1 LLFRVFALAFDPAAG
16 RFDDAPVRD
25 YLADKDVAALSEQFF
40 THDGRPY
47 LAVVVRCHGL
57 DEAVVDGVV
66 DADHVERMVAG
77 GLALAGGFE
86 PIRERLAVV
95 GEDLDDLEG
104 HPTGRR
110 RPVGAGRATG
120 PWKPR
125 GSRTRTLS
133 PSRGLPMLG
142 QDARPVSRPHPAP
155 GHRRFPII

>member
-1 LLFRVFALAFDPAAG
+1 LLFRVFTLAFDPAAG

-25 YLADKDVAALSEQFF
+25 YLADKEVAAISEHFVS
-40 THDGRPY
+40 HDGRPY
-47 LAVVVRCHGL
+47 LAVVARCPGL
-57 DEAVVDGVV
+57 DEAVLDG
-66 DADHVERMVAG
+66 
-77 GLALAGGFE
+77 
-86 PIRERLAVV
+86 VV

-110 RPVGAGRATG
+110 RPVGAGRARG

-125 GSRTRTLS
+125 GSRTRALS

-142 QDARPVSRPHPAP
+142 QDARPVSRSHPAP